1 MSNQLAAMALMCAV
15 VGIALTF
22 GHGRGAWL
30 AAGSLAA
37 TSVVAWSLP
46 VPGSFEAMILSG
58 LWLSMIVTAALALL
72 PRGFSVSGAIAVGV
86 NGGAWIG
93 ALGSLSSS
101 LAQLA
106 IILPLAL
113 LFIPGKWI
121 SSRGYAIGAKVL
133 LSWMMAVAV
142 LSFFVSLMPTP
153 GYVPDH
159 ME

>member
-1 MSNQLAAMALMCAV
+1 MALMCAV

-22 GHGRGAWL
+22 AHGRGAWV
-30 AAGSLAA
+30 AAGALAA
-37 TSVVAWSLP
+37 TALVAWSLP
-46 VPGSFEAMILSG
+46 VPSGLDSMILSG

-72 PRGFSVSGAIAVGV
+72 PRGLSQAGAIALAV

-106 IILPLAL
+106 IILPPAL
-113 LFIPGKWI
+113 LFMLGKWL
-121 SSRGYAIGAKVL
+121 SSRGYAIVAKVV

>member
-1 MSNQLAAMALMCAV
+1 MALMCAV

-22 GHGRGAWL
+22 AHGRGAWV
-30 AAGSLAA
+30 AAGALAA
-37 TSVVAWSLP
+37 TAGLAWSLP
-46 VPGSFEAMILSG
+46 VPRSFDAMILSG

-72 PRGFSVSGAIAVGV
+72 PRGLSEAGAIAIAV

-93 ALGSLSSS
+93 ALGSLSTG
-101 LAQLA
+101 LGQLA

-121 SSRGYAIGAKVL
+121 SGRGYAIAAKVL
-133 LSWMMAVAV
+133 LSWMMAVGV